1 MHHTKP
7 VTAGGNHTGETRK
20 EGVDPMVQ
28 FLEITVLC
36 KITTTNQRSW
46 PVDDDD
52 KYIAAGMAV
61 LLFEKYRYVIQ
72 ET

>member
-1 MHHTKP
+1 M
-7 VTAGGNHTGETRK
+7 A
-20 EGVDPMVQ
+20 Q

-36 KITTTNQRSW
+36 KIMTTNQESW
-46 PVDDDD
+46 PMDDDD
-52 KYIAAGMAV
+52 NDITSGMAV